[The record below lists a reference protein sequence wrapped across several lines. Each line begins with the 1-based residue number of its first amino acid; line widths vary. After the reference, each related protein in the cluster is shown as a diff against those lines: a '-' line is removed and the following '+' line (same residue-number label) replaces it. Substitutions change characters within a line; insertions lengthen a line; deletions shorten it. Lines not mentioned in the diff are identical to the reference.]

1 MRIQHNRRHGIKKGS
16 KKHSWDWNTEYW
28 INAGIGLRNPVTK
41 IPMRKRTRLA
51 GQKALFR
58 YMDRKCGRDHQ
69 HHPIE
74 GSCKGEDGKRHSL
87 SALAGGYPVEFCESI
102 LKGAEEFLASNRA
115 FVENVGE
122 TVPDVADVA
131 DGIDAMDEE
140 ERIQELEEEKVP
152 DVDEEQRLEEEQR
165 HPASKEVQKAVIF
178 AHRQLGHPSRSTLL
192 RMLKLSGANEEALRS
207 AKTWK
212 CDVCAM
218 RQPPK
223 HPPWVL

>member
-1 MRIQHNRRHGIKKGS
+1 M
-16 KKHSWDWNTEYW
+16 
-28 INAGIGLRNPVTK
+28 P
-41 IPMRKRTRLA
+41 
-51 GQKALFR
+51 
-58 YMDRKCGRDHQ
+58 
-69 HHPIE
+69 
-74 GSCKGEDGKRHSL
+74 
-87 SALAGGYPVEFCESI
+87 
-102 LKGAEEFLASNRA
+102 
-115 FVENVGE
+115 
-122 TVPDVADVA
+122 DVA

-140 ERIQELEEEKVP
+140 EHIHELEEENVP
-152 DVDEEQRLEEEQR
+152 DVDEEEEQRLEEEQR
-165 HPASKEVQKAVIF
+165 HPVSREVQKAVIF